1 MASGIIPSAS
11 GIIPSDGMKLLWTNP
26 SPTASF
32 AAQTVSLDLSQ
43 YRFVLI
49 FFQNQAGSNPINLDS
64 TIGMVGQHLILAQG
78 AYYIRTRSCNITAT
92 GIVFEGGVYYS
103 SYGATTNDNGMNIP
117 QYIYGIK

>member
-1 MASGIIPSAS
+1 MAS

-26 SPTASF
+26 SPTAASF

-92 GIVFEGGVYYS
+92 GIVFQGGVYYS
-103 SYGATTNDNGMNIP
+103 SYGATTNDNSMIIP

>member
-1 MASGIIPSAS
+1 MASGIIP

-64 TIGMVGQHLILAQG
+64 TIGMVGQHLMLAQG
-78 AYYIRTRSCNITAT
+78 ALYIRTRTCNITAT

-103 SYGATTNDNGMNIP
+103 SYGAAKYDDGMNIP